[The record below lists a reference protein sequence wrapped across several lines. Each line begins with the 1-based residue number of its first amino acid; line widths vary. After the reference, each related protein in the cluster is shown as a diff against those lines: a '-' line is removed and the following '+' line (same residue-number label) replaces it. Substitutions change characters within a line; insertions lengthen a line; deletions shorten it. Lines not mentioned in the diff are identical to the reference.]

1 MENHQMSNP
10 SSPYYALDNLTET
23 LKTFLAAPPADMP
36 ANVIT
41 ELAQAVLP
49 GGGLLPP
56 RLFYEAVEQSSF
68 AISITDLKAN
78 ILYVNSAFEHVTG
91 YNRSEIIG
99 QNKSILSDKS
109 TPSLVYETL
118 WGRLLQQ
125 KPWTGLLLNRR
136 QDGEGYL
143 AEVNITPVLNAEG
156 KTTYYLAMHRDVT
169 ELHRLEQQVKNQKA
183 LIESVVDAAPV
194 VIALFDENGQLIL
207 GNQKYQRLIKEL
219 HGHQSNNIFLKTIQ
233 EMMGEQWMHLHAK
246 KGSFNDQEVRITPGG
261 YHHPRWFVCS
271 GTWFQERDGSADAF
285 FEVRQQS
292 YLLLVANEVTLLKRQ
307 QEELRMNALRA
318 LLAEEELT
326 EGMRETLAGA
336 IHQLQGPMNLISA
349 ALEMLKRRAQSQRNG
364 DDHYHYLCQTLQETL
379 AVSNQALENLHQGL
393 PLAENQEEIASP
405 INLNELLKDVLIIFT
420 HRLLTQGIVVD
431 WKPALML
438 PSLLG
443 HISRLRGMFKQLI
456 DNAID
461 AMKNNRHERELRIT
475 TAHDEEMIT
484 VTIEDT
490 GSGIPAQWRFKV
502 FEPFFTTKKAER
514 RTGMGLAAVQ
524 ETVNLHAG
532 TIHIDPEYTTGTRFI
547 LQFPTAHARES

>member
-1 MENHQMSNP
+1 MSEL
-10 SSPYYALDNLTET
+10 SSSYYALDNLADT
-23 LKTFLAAPPADMP
+23 LKAFLASPPADMP

-41 ELAQAVLP
+41 ALAEAVLP
-49 GGGLLPP
+49 GDSLLPP
-56 RLFYEAVEQSSF
+56 RLFYEAVEQSYF
-68 AISITDLKAN
+68 AISITDLQAN
-78 ILYVNSAFEHVTG
+78 IVYVNSAFERVTG
-91 YNRSEIIG
+91 YERREIIG
-99 QNKSILSDKS
+99 QNKSILSDQS
-109 TPSLVYETL
+109 TPSLIYETL

-125 KPWTGLLLNRR
+125 KPWTGLLVNRR
-136 QDGEGYL
+136 QDGERYL
-143 AEVNITPVLNAEG
+143 AEVNITPILNAEK
-156 KTTYYLAMHRDVT
+156 KTAYYLAIQRDVT
-169 ELHRLEQQVKNQKA
+169 EVHRLEQQVKNQKA

-194 VIALFDENGQLIL
+194 VIALFDEQGQLIL
-207 GNQKYQRLIKEL
+207 GNQKYQRLLKEL
-219 HGHQSNNIFLKTIQ
+219 HGHEPANIFLKTIQ
-233 EMMGEQWMHLHAK
+233 EVLGDQWSLLRAK
-246 KGSFNDQEVRITPGG
+246 MGSFNDQEVQIDPGG

-292 YLLLVANEVTLLKRQ
+292 YLLLVANEVSLLKRQ

-349 ALEMLKRRAQSQRNG
+349 ALEMLKRRAQTQGNE
-364 DDHYHYLCQTLQETL
+364 HNHYLCKTLQETL
-379 AVSNQALENLHQGL
+379 AASNQALENLHQGL
-393 PLAENQEEIASP
+393 PPENQGEIASP
-405 INLNELLKDVLIIFT
+405 INLNQLLRDVLTIFT
-420 HRLLTQGIVVD
+420 HQFLTQGVVVD
-431 WKPALML
+431 WKPALVL

-461 AMKNNRHERELRIT
+461 AMKNNHHERELRIT
-475 TAHDEEMIT
+475 TAHDEQMIR
-484 VTIEDT
+484 VIIEDT

-532 TIHIDPEYTTGTRFI
+532 TIHIDPDYTSGTRFI
-547 LQFPTAHARES
+547 LQFPTAQAREN